1 MTLIN
6 PHSIEELIIACLQDG
21 ERESVELLDE
31 IRAKRAN
38 TTKQGFY
45 AALRLLKSEETVSV
59 RGKTIA
65 LNTAW
70 IRRMQE
76 ITASMAVAYLSRE
89 ESFGLLS
96 LQDKERAS
104 YYFNNS
110 VSLDVF
116 WGHSQNIFLYATPD
130 HEPEYCYDPHYWL
143 YIARPETE
151 KRLLRE
157 ITGRGRQFLISI
169 GGSDPL
175 DRQIKSDFATDLLQY
190 NLDRIFEKENYY
202 ITVIGDY
209 ITEVFLDEDI
219 AAAVDVIYKECA
231 VITADVRM
239 RLEELSKR
247 RARHRIRISRDAARA
262 ALLKKRLGRHF
273 YIISGDKNLAQP

>member
-1 MTLIN
+1 MSFIN
-6 PHSIEELIIACLQDG
+6 PHSIEELIIAGLKDG
-21 ERESVELLDE
+21 EKESIDLLTDVRES
-31 IRAKRAN
+31 RPK

-45 AALRLLKSEETVSV
+45 AALRGLKAEEAVSV
-59 RGKTIA
+59 RGKTVA
-65 LNTAW
+65 LNTTW
-70 IRRMQE
+70 IRRMQDV
-76 ITASMAVAYLSRE
+76 MAELATAYLSSE

-96 LQDKERAS
+96 LKDKERAS
-104 YYFNNS
+104 FYFNNS

-116 WGHSQNIFLYATPD
+116 WGHSQNIFLHATPAY
-130 HEPEYCYDPHYWL
+130 EPEYCYDPHYWF

-151 KRLLRE
+151 KRLLQE
-157 ITGRGRQFLISI
+157 ITGHGRQFLISI

-175 DRQIKSDFATDLLQY
+175 DRQIKSDFSTDLLQY

-209 ITEVFLDEDI
+209 ITEVFLDEDV
-219 AAAVDVIYKECA
+219 AAAVDAIYKRHD
-231 VITADVRM
+231 VITDEVRT

-262 ALLKKRLGRHF
+262 ASLKKRLGRHF
-273 YIISGDKNLAQP
+273 YIISESKELA